1 MTENRPQ
8 KDPMPVTHRQTVDAF
23 NEAARHLKA
32 AMQASTLTAAL
43 DHAIGVP
50 IVDAAGTEHK

>member
-1 MTENRPQ
+1 
-8 KDPMPVTHRQTVDAF
+8 MPVTHRQTVDAF